1 MSACAECSKQKQ
13 PGDQW
18 FSWRPYVF
26 CKRKC
31 LGKFADPIK
40 EREEAEEVERAKRDK
55 FRKPDGGGAY

>member
-18 FSWRPYVF
+18 FSWRTYVF

-40 EREEAEEVERAKRDK
+40 EREEAEEVGARQAKQVP
-55 FRKPDGGGAY
+55 PDGGGAY